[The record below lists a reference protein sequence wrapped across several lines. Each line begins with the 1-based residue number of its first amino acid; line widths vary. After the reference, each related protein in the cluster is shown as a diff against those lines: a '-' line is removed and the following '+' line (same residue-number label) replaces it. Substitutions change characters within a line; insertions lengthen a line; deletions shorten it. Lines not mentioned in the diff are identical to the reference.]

1 MVTSSLPGVVLVVG
15 AGSIGQRHAANLA
28 ALGAQ
33 VELLPWR
40 QFNASELAH
49 RNDIAA
55 LVIATATPIRLELIQ
70 LCGERGWPFYAE
82 KPLAWRQEQVGAIE
96 AAAEPVAARSLV
108 GFMLRYHPA
117 VRALAALDLSDVY
130 RFEAEIGHDVRQWR
144 NNWRFSQSYA
154 AAAEGGGVL
163 LDLSH
168 ELDLVSAL
176 LPGLEVRDVRCVGH
190 AAFPGVDFAT
200 SIQLTAPS
208 GAAGTVALD
217 YLSPV
222 SIRRLTL
229 CGLSRR
235 IEVDLLHGQLKQ
247 FGPSGE
253 ERHHFPLERNQLFLD
268 AMAEFLQLAAGASL
282 ATDPLRP
289 VFASMKS
296 SSRLITTAWEQR
308 QFNGTVQLPI
318 D

>member
-1 MVTSSLPGVVLVVG
+1 MVSPALAGVVLVVG

-28 ALGAQ
+28 ALGAR
-33 VELLPWR
+33 VELLTWR
-40 QFNASELAH
+40 RFNAAELAQRH
-49 RNDIAA
+49 DIAA

-70 LCGERGWPFYAE
+70 LCGERGWPVYAE
-82 KPLAWRQEQVGAIE
+82 KPLAWRQEQLQAIE
-96 AAAEPVAARSLV
+96 AAAGPVAQRSLV

-117 VRALAALDLSDVY
+117 VRALAALNLGDLY

-144 NNWRFSQSYA
+144 PNWRFSQSYA

-176 LPGLEVRDVRCVGH
+176 VPGLTVRDVRCLGH
-190 AAFPGVDFAT
+190 TAFPGVDFAT
-200 SIQLTAPS
+200 SMQLTAAS

-217 YLSPV
+217 YLAPV

-229 CGLSRR
+229 CGQDRR
-235 IEVDLLHGQLKQ
+235 IEVNLL
-247 FGPSGE
+247 SGE
-253 ERHHFPLERNQLFLD
+253 LRQSGPDGDETRTYPLERNQLFLD
-268 AMAEFLQLAAGASL
+268 AMAEFLQLAAGGDL
-282 ATDPLRP
+282 PDDPLRP
-289 VFASMKS
+289 VFARMGS
-296 SSRLITTAWEQR
+296 SSRLIASAWEQR
-308 QFNGTVQLPI
+308 QFSGAVALPI

>member
-1 MVTSSLPGVVLVVG
+1 MVSSPLTGVVLVVG
-15 AGSIGQRHAANLA
+15 AGSIGQRHATNLA
-28 ALGAQ
+28 ALGAR

-40 QFNASELAH
+40 HFNADELTQ
-49 RNDIAA
+49 RSDIAA

-70 LCGERGWPFYAE
+70 RCGERGWPFYAE
-82 KPLAWRQEQVGAIE
+82 KPLAWRGEQLQAIE
-96 AAAEPVAARSLV
+96 AAAGPVAKRSMV

-117 VRALAALDLSDVY
+117 VRAVAELDLSDVY

-144 NNWRFSQSYA
+144 SNWRFSQSYA
-154 AAAEGGGVL
+154 ATAEGGGVL

-176 LPGLEVRDVRCVGH
+176 LPDLAVQDVRCLGH

-200 SIQLTAPS
+200 SVQLTTAG

-217 YLSPV
+217 YLAPV

-229 CGLSRR
+229 CSLRRR
-235 IEVDLLHGQLKQ
+235 IEVNLLNGELRQ
-247 FGPSGE
+247 FTPGGE
-253 ERHHFPLERNQLFLD
+253 ECRIFPLERNELFLS
-268 AMAEFLQLAAGASL
+268 AMAEFLQLAAGMSL

-289 VFASMKS
+289 VFTAMGG
-296 SSRLITTAWEQR
+296 SSRLISTAWEQR
-308 QFNGTVQLPI
+308 QFSGTVKLPI

>member
-1 MVTSSLPGVVLVVG
+1 MVTPGAVLVVG

-28 ALGAQ
+28 ALGAR

-40 QFNASELAH
+40 RFQQ
-49 RNDIAA
+49 NDIARRHDVAA

-82 KPLAWRQEQVGAIE
+82 KPLAWRREQLQAIE
-96 AAAEPVAARSLV
+96 AAAGPVAQRSLV

-117 VRALAALDLSDVY
+117 VRALAALDLGDIY

-144 NNWRFSQSYA
+144 PNWRFSQSYA

-176 LPGLEVRDVRCVGH
+176 LPCLTVQDVRCLGQ
-190 AAFPGVDFAT
+190 ADFPGVDFAT
-200 SIQLTAPS
+200 SIQLTAAS
-208 GAAGTVALD
+208 GAVGTVALD
-217 YLSPV
+217 YLAPV

-229 CGLSRR
+229 CGLNRR
-235 IEVDLLHGQLKQ
+235 IDVNLL
-247 FGPSGE
+247 SGE
-253 ERHHFPLERNQLFLD
+253 LRQSGSGGEETRTYPLERNQLFLD
-268 AMAEFLQLAAGASL
+268 AMAEFLQLAAGESL
-282 ATDPLRP
+282 AADPLRP
-289 VFASMKS
+289 VFVGMGS
-296 SSRLITTAWEQR
+296 SSRLIASAWEQR
-308 QFNGTVQLPI
+308 QFSGAVELPI